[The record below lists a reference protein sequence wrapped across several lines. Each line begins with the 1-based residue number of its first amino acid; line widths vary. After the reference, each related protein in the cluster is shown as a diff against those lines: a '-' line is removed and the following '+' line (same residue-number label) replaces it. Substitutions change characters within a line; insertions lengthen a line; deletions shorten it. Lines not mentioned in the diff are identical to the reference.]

1 MSSVKFASGRVRAIG
16 PSLTYITPVQLN
28 PLAYRGAV
36 VAGDD
41 KLMQYSDGERWIGIA
56 PVLSTLI
63 DAGNAAT
70 DYTGGAKIDLGSAQ
84 T

>member
-1 MSSVKFASGRVRAIG
+1 MSSVKFASGRTRALG
-16 PSLTYITPVQLN
+16 PSLRYTTPVELD
-28 PLAYRGAV
+28 AATYKGAI
-36 VAGDD
+36 VAGEDN
-41 KLMQYSDGERWIGIA
+41 LMHYSVGDRWVGLA

-63 DAGNAAT
+63 DAGNAET

>member
-1 MSSVKFASGRVRAIG
+1 MNSVKFASGRGRTVGQSLVR
-16 PSLTYITPVQLN
+16 TVPVDLDPQ
-28 PLAYRGAV
+28 AYRGAV
-36 VAGDD
+36 VAGGDD
-41 KLMQYSDGERWIGIA
+41 LLHYSVGDRWVGVA

-63 DAGNAAT
+63 DAGNAET

>member
-1 MSSVKFASGRVRAIG
+1 MSSVKFASGRVRAVG
-16 PSLTYITPVQLN
+16 PSLTYTTPIELD
-28 PLAYRGAV
+28 AAAHRGAI
-36 VAGDD
+36 VAGEDN
-41 KLMQYSDGERWIGIA
+41 LMHYSTGGEWVGLA

-63 DAGNAAT
+63 DAGNAET

>member
-1 MSSVKFASGRVRAIG
+1 MSSVRFASGRTRVVGQSFRRE
-16 PSLTYITPVQLN
+16 TPVSLN
-28 PLAYRGAV
+28 ANAYDGSV
-36 VAGDD
+36 LMGQDD
-41 KLMQYSDGERWIGIA
+41 LMYYSNGTRWIGVA

-70 DYTGGAKIDLGSAQ
+70 NYVGGARIDLGSAQ

>member
-1 MSSVKFASGRVRAIG
+1 MSSVRFASGRARLVGHSFRRD
-16 PSLTYITPVQLN
+16 TPVDLDAS
-28 PLAYRGAV
+28 AYDGGV
-36 VAGDD
+36 VMGQDN
-41 KLMQYSDGERWIGIA
+41 LLHYSNGQRWVGVA

>member
-1 MSSVKFASGRVRAIG
+1 MSSVKFASGRVRAVG
-16 PSLTYITPVQLN
+16 PSLRYTTPVQLDSV
-28 PLAYRGAV
+28 AYKGAV
-36 VAGDD
+36 VAGEDD
-41 KLMQYSDGERWIGIA
+41 LMHYSVGDRWVGLA

-63 DAGNAAT
+63 DAGNAET

>member
-1 MSSVKFASGRVRAIG
+1 MSSVRFASGRERLIG
-16 PSLTYITPVQLN
+16 HSLRYATPIALSTQ
-28 PLAYRGAV
+28 AYKGGV
-36 VAGDD
+36 VAGEDN
-41 KLMQYSDGERWIGIA
+41 LLHYSDGTRWIGVA

-70 DYTGGAKIDLGSAQ
+70 DYVGGAKIDLGSAQ

>member
-1 MSSVKFASGRVRAIG
+1 MSNVTFASGRARVVGHSIRRD
-16 PSLTYITPVQLN
+16 TPVSMDAR
-28 PLAYRGAV
+28 AYNGAV
-36 VAGDD
+36 VMGEDNLLHYSTGD
-41 KLMQYSDGERWIGIA
+41 QWVGVA

>member
-1 MSSVKFASGRVRAIG
+1 MSSVRFASGRARLVG
-16 PSLTYITPVQLN
+16 QSLRRNTPVSLDAS
-28 PLAYRGAV
+28 AYDGGV
-36 VAGDD
+36 VMGQDN
-41 KLMQYSDGERWIGIA
+41 LLHYSDGQRWVGVA

-70 DYTGGAKIDLGSAQ
+70 NYTGGAKIDLGSAQ

>member
-1 MSSVKFASGRVRAIG
+1 MSSVRFASGRARVVG
-16 PSLTYITPVQLN
+16 HSLRRDTPVDLN
-28 PLAYRGAV
+28 SKAYNGAV
-36 VAGDD
+36 VMGEDNLLHYSTGD
-41 KLMQYSDGERWIGIA
+41 RWVGVA

>member
-1 MSSVKFASGRVRAIG
+1 MNSVRFASGRTRLVG
-16 PSLTYITPVQLN
+16 HSLRRTTPIDLN
-28 PLAYRGAV
+28 TAAYDGGV
-36 VAGDD
+36 VMGEDN
-41 KLMQYSDGERWIGIA
+41 LLHYSNGERWIGVA

-70 DYTGGAKIDLGSAQ
+70 NYVGGAKIDLGSAQ

>member
-1 MSSVKFASGRVRAIG
+1 MSSVKFASGRARLVG
-16 PSLTYITPVQLN
+16 HSLRRDTPIDLSVA
-28 PLAYRGAV
+28 AYEGAV
-36 VAGDD
+36 VMGEDN
-41 KLMQYSDGERWIGIA
+41 LLHYSDGNRWVGVA

-70 DYTGGAKIDLGSAQ
+70 NYTGGAKIDLGSAQ

>member
-1 MSSVKFASGRVRAIG
+1 MSSVKFASGRVRAVG
-16 PSLTYITPVQLN
+16 PSLPYATPVSLDTT
-28 PLAYRGAV
+28 AYRGAI
-36 VAGDD
+36 VAGEDG
-41 KLMQYSDGERWIGIA
+41 LMHYSDGTRWIGLA

-63 DAGNAAT
+63 DAGNAET

>member
-1 MSSVKFASGRVRAIG
+1 MSSVRFASGRDRTIG
-16 PSLTYITPVQLN
+16 RSARQSTPIALS
-28 PLAYRGAV
+28 PGAYDGAV
-36 VAGDD
+36 VMGEDNLLHYSVGD
-41 KLMQYSDGERWIGIA
+41 RWVGVA

-70 DYTGGAKIDLGSAQ
+70 NYVGGARIDLGSAQ

>member
-1 MSSVKFASGRVRAIG
+1 MSGIKFASGRDRLAGHSVV
-16 PSLTYITPVQLN
+16 YETPVQLD
-28 PLAYRGAV
+28 PAPYTGGI

-41 KLMQYSDGERWIGIA
+41 NLIQYSDGNRWIGVA

-70 DYTGGAKIDLGSAQ
+70 DYTGGARIDLGSAQ

>member
-1 MSSVKFASGRVRAIG
+1 MSVKFASGRERSIG
-16 PSLTYITPVQLN
+16 RSLVYPTPIALDPSTYS
-28 PLAYRGAV
+28 GAV
-36 VAGDD
+36 VGGQDG
-41 KLMQYSDGERWIGIA
+41 LMHYSDGTDWVGIA

-70 DYTGGAKIDLGSAQ
+70 DYVGGARIDLGSAQ

>member
-1 MSSVKFASGRVRAIG
+1 MSSVRFASGRARTVGHSYRNR
-16 PSLTYITPVQLN
+16 TPIELS
-28 PLAYRGAV
+28 PGSYDGAV
-36 VAGDD
+36 VMGEDNLLHYSVGD
-41 KLMQYSDGERWIGIA
+41 RWVGVA

-70 DYTGGAKIDLGSAQ
+70 NYVGGAKIDLGSAQ

>member
-1 MSSVKFASGRVRAIG
+1 MSSVTFASGRTRAIG
-16 PSLTYITPVQLN
+16 PALRRTTPVDLD
-28 PLAYRGAV
+28 PAAFRGAI
-36 VAGDD
+36 VAGEDN
-41 KLMQYSDGERWIGIA
+41 LMHYSIGDRWVGVA

-63 DAGNAAT
+63 DAGNAET

>member
-1 MSSVKFASGRVRAIG
+1 MSSVRFASGRARTVG
-16 PSLTYITPVQLN
+16 HSLRYTTPVQLD

-36 VAGDD
+36 VAGEDE
-41 KLMQYSDGERWIGIA
+41 LLHYSVGDRWIGVA

-63 DAGNAAT
+63 DAGNAET

>member
-1 MSSVKFASGRVRAIG
+1 MVMGEDGLMHYS
-16 PSLTYITPVQLN
+16 N
-28 PLAYRGAV
+28 
-36 VAGDD
+36 GD
-41 KLMQYSDGERWIGIA
+41 RWIGVA

-63 DAGNAAT
+63 DAGNAET

>member
-1 MSSVKFASGRVRAIG
+1 MSSVRFASGRERLVG
-16 PSLTYITPVQLN
+16 HSLRYTTPIQLDVA
-28 PLAYRGAV
+28 AYKGGV
-36 VAGDD
+36 VAGEDN
-41 KLMQYSDGERWIGIA
+41 LLHYSDGTRWIGVA

-63 DAGNAAT
+63 DAGNAET